1 MAYIKY
7 KELTKYFNFNEEIDV
22 NNLPDYVTDYLSKTE
37 QIYAAYK
44 TRRDKAIF
52 TDRSMILFD
61 VTHIFGLIKKIHIIP
76 YNSISTCAIIFR
88 VKSAS
93 ILLSMDSGYQIRL
106 DFVGLDAK
114 RKTRLR
120 LLYCIIMEKVKNK
133 VK

>member
-7 KELTKYFNFNEEIDV
+7 KELTKYFNFSEEIEV
-22 NNLPDYVTDYLSKTE
+22 GNLPDYVTDYLSKTE

-61 VTHIFGLIKKIHIIP
+61 VTHLFGLTKKIHIIP
-76 YNSISTCAIIFR
+76 YDSISTSALLFR
-88 VKSAS
+88 GKSAS
-93 ILLSMDSGYQIRL
+93 IFLSMDSGYQLRL
-106 DFVGLDAK
+106 DFIKLDAK
-114 RKTRLR
+114 EKTRLR

-133 VK
+133 QK